1 MRRREWGWAGGTVAA
16 LLLAAWVSGAGAVS
30 AFTVPGQS
38 PPATEEFGENV
49 EGEVGD
55 NRMPAGTG
63 TPADDNETV
72 AAVVAWTLRALLV
85 VVVVVAIVLIALAL
99 ARRLRRD
106 PVTVK
111 DEVRG
116 GLLPDVLVAGVR
128 ESEAQLDVGTSGEA
142 VINAWLTLERTAH
155 AVGIDDD
162 ASRTPAELVAAVL
175 DEQAVDPAAI
185 ERLAALYREAR
196 FSEHPI
202 TEQHREAAR
211 QALRTVRDD
220 LLRPLAALG
229 EGSAR

>member
-1 MRRREWGWAGGTVAA
+1 MTRRDWGWAGGTVTA
-16 LLLAAWVSGAGAVS
+16 LLLAAWVSGAASVS

-38 PPATEEFGENV
+38 PPATEEFGELV
-49 EGEVGD
+49 DPDIGD
-55 NRMPAGTG
+55 NRMPGGRRAPVEG
-63 TPADDNETV
+63 NETV

-85 VVVVVAIVLIALAL
+85 VVVVAALVLVARALV
-99 ARRLRRD
+99 RRLRRD

-111 DEVRG
+111 DEVRA

-128 ESEAQLDVGTSGEA
+128 ESEAQLDHGTSSEA
-142 VINAWLTLERTAH
+142 VINAWLTLDRSAR

-162 ASRTPAELVAAVL
+162 AARTPAELVTAVL
-175 DEQAVDPAAI
+175 DEHAVDPAAI

-202 TEQHREAAR
+202 GEEHRAAAR
-211 QALRTVRDD
+211 QALRTVRED

-229 EGSAR
+229 EATRR